1 MEQIQQE
8 TYKKKRTYRSTEQIE
23 KCLNDQ
29 AQSGLTIRAYCE
41 ANGIGEKNF
50 YRWTKKYRGRK
61 VKRRKRNQT
70 TDAGFAKIEVLH
82 GNTVNLRSSL
92 FAGIGNLRI
101 YKEVPVEYLKA
112 LLS

>member
-8 TYKKKRTYRSTEQIE
+8 SYKRKRTYRSAEQIE

-50 YRWTKKYRGRK
+50 YRWTKKYSGRK
-61 VKRRKRNQT
+61 VKQRKRKQT
-70 TDAGFAKIEVLH
+70 ADGGFAKIELLH
-82 GNTVNLRSSL
+82 DTANSQPSL
-92 FAGIGNLRI
+92 FAEIGSLRI